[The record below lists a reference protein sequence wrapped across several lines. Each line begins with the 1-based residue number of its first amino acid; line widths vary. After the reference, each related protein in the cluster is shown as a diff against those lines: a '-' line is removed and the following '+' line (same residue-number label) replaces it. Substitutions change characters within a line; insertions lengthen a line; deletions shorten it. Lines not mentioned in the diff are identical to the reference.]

1 MTFREWW
8 LAYKLPV
15 ISTRGS
21 FDLMLKAT
29 RAAYNAGK
37 KTGREEEA
45 KRWQTRQNSL
55 SVSSG
60 ARRSTGG

>member
-8 LAYKLPV
+8 VTYKLPV
-15 ISTRGS
+15 ISSRGY
-21 FDLMLKAT
+21 FDVLQRAT

>member
-8 LAYKLPV
+8 VSYKLPV
-15 ISTRGS
+15 ISSRGY
-21 FDLMLKAT
+21 FDVLLRAT

-37 KTGREEEA
+37 KAGREEEGG
-45 KRWQTRQNSL
+45 KWRTRQSSL

-60 ARRSTGG
+60 VRRSTGG